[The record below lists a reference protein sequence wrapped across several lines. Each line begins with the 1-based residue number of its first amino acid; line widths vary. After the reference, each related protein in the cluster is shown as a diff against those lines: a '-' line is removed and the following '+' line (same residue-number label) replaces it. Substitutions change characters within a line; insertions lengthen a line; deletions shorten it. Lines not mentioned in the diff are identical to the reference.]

1 MEEISQ
7 LSEGNKKVV
16 DEKKLI
22 DNKDISAHTDL
33 TIGDIKIQ
41 GNDKLQ
47 CFTLDKCEQFRKK

>member
-22 DNKDISAHTDL
+22 DNKDMSAHTDL
-33 TIGDIKIQ
+33 TIGDIEIQ
-41 GNDKLQ
+41 GNDKL
-47 CFTLDKCEQFRKK
+47 